1 VFLLFF
7 QKNHFD
13 SRICVCAFSQL
24 NSQSQSQPKSASCEV
39 MCLLCLSTCRSSALC
54 VFSKLSL
61 ASLIYCCFSSQKDA
75 RRHMCLC
82 ALSRFQITTKMQQFK
97 EICVS
102 RAPSSTLRH
111 LQLLLIISNITETDR
126 MCSGSSFSNATTMA
140 LTCLCAFPRFQIPT
154 KMENL
159 KGKCVSR
166 ASPHSLNYLLFMF
179 YSSKALSRERMCFA
193 SSFSK
198 VYQAVGCGCPHFLA
212 SKHIQN

>member
-1 VFLLFF
+1 
-7 QKNHFD
+7 
-13 SRICVCAFSQL
+13 
-24 NSQSQSQPKSASCEV
+24 

-82 ALSRFQITTKMQQFK
+82 ALSRFQITTKMQQLK
-97 EICVS
+97 EIGVS

-179 YSSKALSRERMCFA
+179 YSSKAISRERMCFA
-193 SSFSK
+193 SSFSN
-198 VYQAVGCGCPHFLA
+198 VYQAVGCGCPHFLV
-212 SKHIQN
+212 SKHIQI